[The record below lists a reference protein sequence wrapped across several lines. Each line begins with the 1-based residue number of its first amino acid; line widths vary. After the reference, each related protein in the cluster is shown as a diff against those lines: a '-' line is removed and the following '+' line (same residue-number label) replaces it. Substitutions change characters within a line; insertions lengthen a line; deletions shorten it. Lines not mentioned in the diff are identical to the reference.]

1 MTDMRW
7 CPRLTRLAGT
17 CLAAVLAGASAVLA
31 AGGMT
36 AAPGPAQPV
45 VLTAMQARVLNPD
58 PPTGPTATAGDG
70 QLTVSWQPPPSDG
83 GAAILGY
90 DLYLGTSAHGES
102 PRPVNGTLISG
113 TSVVVTGLGNGTT
126 YYLTVEAV
134 NDAGLHSAASAEV
147 SAAPATAI
155 SKPGSPDELTASPGN
170 GQVTL
175 SWQAPGSD
183 GGIAISGYEIYL
195 GTRPGGESSVPVN
208 GTLISG
214 TSVVVTGL
222 VNGTTYYF
230 TVAAV
235 DQADR
240 RGPASGEDSATPL
253 AVAAP
258 PSSATPASPHGGT
271 AATAGVGGTG
281 GTADGPASTAVL
293 TPVPRLVVVSL
304 AAVAFGAT
312 AGVLTLIARRR
323 RDRPRPRP
331 AAPSGPA
338 QAGAARSGPG
348 HPAGT
353 GTRKR
358 SAPWWEEVSR

>member
-31 AGGMT
+31 ADGMT

-113 TSVVVTGLGNGTT
+113 TSVVVTGL
-126 YYLTVEAV
+126 
-134 NDAGLHSAASAEV
+134 
-147 SAAPATAI
+147 
-155 SKPGSPDELTASPGN
+155 
-170 GQVTL
+170 
-175 SWQAPGSD
+175 
-183 GGIAISGYEIYL
+183 
-195 GTRPGGESSVPVN
+195 
-208 GTLISG
+208 
-214 TSVVVTGL
+214 

-235 DQADR
+235 NQADR

-271 AATAGVGGTG
+271 AATGGVGGTAGTG

-304 AAVAFGAT
+304 AAVAFGAM
-312 AGVLTLIARRR
+312 AGVLALIARRR

-338 QAGAARSGPG
+338 QAGAARSGAG
-348 HPAGT
+348 RPAGT